1 MPLLNLQLEHLSR
14 ESLPILRVTARLHRH
29 FLMAKFPE
37 RVPTWRVMRRRAS
50 NLARSSAGEDFEASE
65 LVALISS
72 STPATAARRE
82 GAGVSGRCAGRTRA
96 VRFAFDRLVD
106 EDPFPAADHQ

>member
-14 ESLPILRVTARLHRH
+14 ESLPMLRVAARLHRH
-29 FLMAKFPE
+29 FVMAKFPQ
-37 RVPTWRVMRRRAS
+37 RVPTWRVVRRRAS